1 MPADVVAPILSVR
14 DLDVRYGAVR
24 ALKDV
29 SLEVNEGEL
38 VGLVGPN
45 GAGKSTLL
53 MTIAGVLKPK
63 AGTVDFDGRSVIG
76 DTPERIVRRGDA
88 EVLGDREP
96 REDATA
102 LRHERDAAGPARA
115 EDLKSRYEQL
125 YERFPLLLERK
136 NSPAGQ
142 LSGGEQQQ
150 LAIGRALLSGPK
162 LLLIDEP
169 SLGLAP
175 QIVEKVF
182 DVIDMLKSEGATIL
196 LVEQNAIATVQMS
209 DRTYLLSGGRI
220 EMEGSAADFEGRE
233 DIFGS
238 VYLGGAAAGRQ
249 GEGQT
254 A

>member
-76 DTPERIVRRGDA
+76 DTPERIVRRGVALVPERRRIFARLTVA
-88 EVLGDREP
+88 EN
-96 REDATA
+96 
-102 LRHERDAAGPARA
+102 LRVAAGPARA